1 MLNEFAQKSDENWR
15 AVVTYLIV
23 PKPTRARQ
31 KSNTGTGEGG
41 WGETFATMDGPQ
53 LLGLHLQYEAALEN
67 GTLNRVYDQVCVRL
81 LLSSRAAC
89 CTLYVYCMWTDR
101 ALEPRAPQ
109 YRPPPPLRSTAKR

>member
-1 MLNEFAQKSDENWR
+1 MLNEFAQKCDEILR

-31 KSNTGTGEGG
+31 KPNVGTGEEG

-53 LLGLHLQYEAALEN
+53 LLGLQYEAALET
-67 GTLNRVYDQVCVRL
+67 GTLHSYRVYNQVCVRF

-89 CTLYVYCMWTDR
+89 CTLYVDCV
-101 ALEPRAPQ
+101 
-109 YRPPPPLRSTAKR
+109 